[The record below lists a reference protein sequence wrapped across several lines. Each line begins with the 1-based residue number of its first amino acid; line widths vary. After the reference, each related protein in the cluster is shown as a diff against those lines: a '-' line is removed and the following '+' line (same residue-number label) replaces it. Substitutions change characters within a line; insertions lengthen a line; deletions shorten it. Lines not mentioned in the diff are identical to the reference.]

1 LSGHTSLRPI
11 LLAAAPALLILG
23 IGGASGLALR
33 RTARTAATM
42 RETEQALVAAERA
55 YARVA
60 DALGDARS
68 YALTGDSSA
77 LLDTI
82 GRRAALLADFARME
96 SLTRAEPTTGPRLRL
111 FRAALLRQLDDADS
125 LLALRTRAGRR
136 TPTSPA
142 MRALVRRTTLSVD
155 SLRGHVEALEQRVH
169 RTLTARARADAIVQD
184 ATLGALA
191 GALLLAALAA
201 AAVHLALTRLLN
213 RARAQTEELTRGN
226 ARLREQGS
234 ELARRREQLEDQAL
248 RLELANE
255 QLREQATEL
264 ELQTAQLQDQTVE
277 LEMANEALR
286 ESALRDQLLFECAPV
301 PMWMFD
307 ADTLAF
313 LAVNAA
319 AVERYGWT
327 REQFLGMTI
336 RDIRP
341 PSDVPL
347 VERYAREHHDGTTT
361 RRAVRH
367 VTRTGELLDVVVVA
381 HDADLGGRRV
391 RIVTAE
397 DETARTAAE
406 RARDAAQRQLRQ
418 AQKMEAIGRMAGG
431 VAHDFNNLLSVVRV
445 NVEAIRDALPGD
457 SPFHAELVEVGE
469 AVDRATAL
477 TRQLLAVGRQQPVQL
492 RAVDLSETVRRS
504 GTLLRR
510 LAGDRVRIAFQLT
523 DVPLIVAA
531 DQGQLEQVLMNLA
544 VNARDAMPAGGTLTI
559 GTRRGTMHPPGGDM
573 DTAQRWAV
581 LSVEDTGVGMDAATR
596 ERIFEPF
603 FTTKPPGAGTGLG
616 LATAFG
622 IVQQS
627 GGHILVESAPGAGAR
642 FEVLLQLSDTPPAE
656 APLLPLERAVEWSPE
671 WPPDTHPAA
680 PPAPYAGPPT
690 DARRRTPPR
699 GAPALPV
706 GPREAAAPLPP
717 ARPGDSTR
725 R

>member
-33 RTARTAATM
+33 RTARTAATA
-42 RETEQALVAAERA
+42 RETEQALVVARRA
-55 YARVA
+55 HARVA
-60 DALGDARS
+60 DALADARG
-68 YALTGDSSA
+68 YALTGDSTA

-111 FRAALLRQLDDADS
+111 FRAASLRQLDDADS
-125 LLALRTRAGRR
+125 LLALRSRIGRR
-136 TPTSPA
+136 TPDSPA
-142 MRALVRRTTLSVD
+142 MLALVRRSTRSVD
-155 SLRGHVEALEQRVH
+155 SLRGHLETLEQRVH
-169 RTLTARARADAIVQD
+169 RTLTVRAGADAIVQD

-191 GALLLAALAA
+191 GGLLLAALAA

-226 ARLREQGS
+226 ARLREQGG

-248 RLELANE
+248 ELELANE

-277 LEMANEALR
+277 LEMVNEALR
-286 ESALRDQLLFECAPV
+286 ESALRDQLLFERAPV

-313 LAVNAA
+313 LAVNDA

-347 VERYAREHHDGTTT
+347 VERYAREHHDGATT
-361 RRAVRH
+361 RRAARH
-367 VTRTGELLDVVVVA
+367 VSRTGELLDVVVVA
-381 HDADLGGRRV
+381 HDAELGGRRV

-406 RARDAAQRQLRQ
+406 RARDAAHRQLRQ

-445 NVEAIRDALPGD
+445 NVEAVRDALPGD
-457 SPFHAELVEVGE
+457 SPLHAELVEAGE

-492 RAVDLSETVRRS
+492 RAVDLSEAVRRS
-504 GTLLRR
+504 ETLLRR

-523 DVPLIVAA
+523 AVPLTVAA

-627 GGHILVESAPGAGAR
+627 GGHMLVESAPGAGAR
-642 FEVLLQLSDTPPAE
+642 FEVLLQLSDTPPTE
-656 APLLPLERAVEWSPE
+656 ASPLPLERAVEWSPE
-671 WPPDTHPAA
+671 WP
-680 PPAPYAGPPT
+680 
-690 DARRRTPPR
+690 R
-699 GAPALPV
+699 GIPALP
-706 GPREAAAPLPP
+706 GAPRDAAAPLPP
-717 ARPGDSTR
+717 ASPASPGDSTR